1 MRYFFHFEKNRFL
14 VCVVLILTLPPFLCN
29 MQAQNQAEKVIL
41 NYTDL
46 KIIDILDSL
55 SNKFAVNFSYNSDLP
70 YLQNT
75 KTISCYAGLEDI
87 LKILLDNSDV
97 DFSISGNHIILFH
110 VDVAPKNES
119 VLYVKEKFIVLRG
132 RIVDSANEEPLS
144 FASISVAG
152 KSIGTVANDN
162 GDFIIKLSESI
173 INDSLVF
180 SYNGYQ
186 AEYMKIADIKEKQLL
201 IKLKEIIL
209 NINPVI
215 VKNISALDIV
225 EEMTNKVVDNYSDE
239 NVMCTAYYRETT
251 TENDRLLSI
260 CEAVLDVAKSP
271 YRSQL
276 KDDQARIFK
285 GRKNSNV
292 DRKAKLKYKFEGG
305 VYNCLR
311 LDIVKDIASFL
322 SYESFNQYEYKYVRK
337 VSNNNREMYVIEFD
351 QKEDVDLPLYK
362 GTLYIDDQSKALVSA
377 RFSISPRGIKYAR
390 NSLIKKTPRKYQVRP
405 LSADYQVNYKFYNGK
420 WYLDYVRGELRVKAK
435 SDRFLFNSTFNSV
448 AELVITEIDTTNKRR
463 FRWNEIAKPNDAMT
477 DYVPDN
483 DIDFWNQY
491 NIIQP
496 EQPLSEAIKKLSIN
510 KDETMKKP

>member
-1 MRYFFHFEKNRFL
+1 MRFFFHFEKSRFL
-14 VCVVLILTLPPFLCN
+14 VCVAFILALQPFLCHLK
-29 MQAQNQAEKVIL
+29 AQNQAEKVIL
-41 NYTDL
+41 NYTNL

-55 SNKFAVNFSYNSDLP
+55 SEKFAVNFSYNSDLP
-70 YLQNT
+70 FLQNT
-75 KTISCYAGLEDI
+75 KAISCYAGLEDI

-110 VDVAPKNES
+110 ADVAPKNES
-119 VLYVKEKFIVLRG
+119 VLFVKEKFIVLRG
-132 RIVDSANEEPLS
+132 RIVDKANEEPLS

-152 KSIGTVANDN
+152 KSIGTVANDS

-173 INDSLVF
+173 LNDSLVF

-186 AEYMKIADIKEKQLL
+186 AEYRKISDITEKALI

-215 VKNISALDIV
+215 VKNISALEIV

-239 NVMCTAYYRETT
+239 NVMCTAFYREKT
-251 TENDRLLSI
+251 TEDDKLLSI

-311 LDIVKDIASFL
+311 LDIVKDMASFL
-322 SYESFNQYEYKYVRK
+322 SYESFNLYEYKLVKK
-337 VSNNNREMYVIEFD
+337 VTNSNHQLYVIEFD
-351 QKEDVDLPLYK
+351 QKEDVELPLYK

-390 NSLIKKTPRKYQVRP
+390 NSLIKKTPRKFQVKP
-405 LSADYQVNYKFYNGK
+405 ISADYQVSYRFLNGK

-483 DIDFWNQY
+483 DVDFWDRY

-496 EQPLSEAIKKLSIN
+496 EQPLAEAIKKLSIK
-510 KDETMKKP
+510 KDDIPIKP